1 MQIKIKGE
9 IGWDVLVSDIERQLK
24 FADGDIEILLDT
36 PGGSVYEGISIYN
49 AIKDYSK
56 GKVTIRVSGMACS
69 MGSYIMLTGKLPGN
83 ELVFEPNSIVMIHNP
98 SGSIWGDYRD
108 MQSYSQLLIK
118 LTDLFRNK
126 YVESTNLSYDEITK
140 MMDDTTY
147 FIGQKEL
154 ETWGNVLKADK
165 PEDIL
170 DADILKA
177 SATER
182 FNALKAKMTKEIVKA
197 DFDKVL
203 QMSAVDFL
211 SMTNV
216 NQTRCLINSTITNQ
230 QQEEK
235 MDLNELKAKYPDIY
249 AQAKSEGYNGGVE
262 VGCNLERKR
271 VEDHLRFFDIA
282 KDEAISAIKEGKTFA
297 DMMSVYTH
305 KQICANAV
313 QTMQENSPTD
323 INTNDPTKAKGEN
336 PKEAAQKAEIENSLK
351 ARGLMEV
358 K

>member
-9 IGWDVLVSDIERQLK
+9 IGWDVFFSDIERQLK
-24 FADGDIEILLDT
+24 YADGDIEVLVDT
-36 PGGSVYEGISIYN
+36 PGGGVYEGISIYN

-56 GKVTIRVSGMACS
+56 GKVKVRVTGMACS

-83 ELVFEPNSIVMIHNP
+83 ELVFEPNSVVMIHNP
-98 SGSIWGDYRD
+98 SGGVWGDYRD
-108 MQSYSQLLIK
+108 MQSYGQLLVK
-118 LTDLFRNK
+118 LTNLFRDK
-126 YVESTNLSYDEITK
+126 YVETTNLSYDEITK

-147 FIGQKEL
+147 FIGKDEL
-154 ETWGNVLKADK
+154 KIWGNVLETEK
-165 PEDIL
+165 PEDAL

-177 SATER
+177 SAMER
-182 FNALKAKMTKEIVKA
+182 IKALKTKMTKEVVKA

-211 SMTNV
+211 GMLTDNR
-216 NQTRCLINSTITNQ
+216 NQSLQNSIITNQ

-249 AQAKSEGYNGGVE
+249 AQAKTEGYKEGLKA
-262 VGCNLERKR
+262 GCTEERKR
-271 VEDHLRFFDIA
+271 VEDHLRFYDVA
-282 KDEAISAIKEGKTFA
+282 KDEAETAIKEGKTFA
-297 DMMSVYTH
+297 DMMSAYTH
-305 KQICANAV
+305 KQICANTI
-313 QTMQENSPTD
+313 QTMQTNSPAV
-323 INTNDPTKAKGEN
+323 INTDDPTKPENEDPKDAAKKSEI
-336 PKEAAQKAEIENSLK
+336 EAALQ